1 MNTGQYV
8 EVMNNRQP
16 DFSRQLGRLQAYLEG
31 LTRAAGH
38 ADRVIPIE
46 NYTKGLLLPLERKSV
61 EPMAARL
68 APGNVRQMHQS
79 LHHIVADAAWSD
91 AALLQEVRRQVL
103 PAMTQRHGLA
113 AWIVDDTGF
122 PKKGSPS
129 VGVTRQ
135 YCGQLGKQENC
146 RVAVSVSLATTQTS
160 LPATYQ
166 LYLPEIWANDAQR
179 RRKAGVPEEVR
190 FQTKPEIA
198 LAQIRSLVNE
208 DVPRGVVL
216 ADAAYGND
224 NGFREGLEALG
235 FEYVV
240 GVQSSTSVWPPGIA
254 PLPPQARRRMGRPA
268 RLLRRDEQHQ
278 PLSVKELALCL
289 SASDLRRVSWREG
302 TRGPLHS
309 RFSRL
314 RVRVAH
320 RDYWRSEPHPQQWLL
335 IEWPKTEK
343 EPTKYWLSNLPE
355 AISLRQLVATAKLR
369 WRIERD
375 YQELKQELG
384 LGHYEG
390 RNWRGFH
397 HHATLCIAAY
407 GFLVLERCLFPP
419 APGSPPLRAVDL
431 RLRLP
436 RAQPSYTPRGAAG
449 ADRTA

>member
-1 MNTGQYV
+1 
-8 EVMNNRQP
+8 
-16 DFSRQLGRLQAYLEG
+16 
-31 LTRAAGH
+31 
-38 ADRVIPIE
+38 
-46 NYTKGLLLPLERKSV
+46 
-61 EPMAARL
+61 
-68 APGNVRQMHQS
+68 
-79 LHHIVADAAWSD
+79 
-91 AALLQEVRRQVL
+91 
-103 PAMTQRHGLA
+103 
-113 AWIVDDTGF
+113 
-122 PKKGSPS
+122 
-129 VGVTRQ
+129 
-135 YCGQLGKQENC
+135 
-146 RVAVSVSLATTQTS
+146 VSLATAQSS

-166 LYLPEIWANDAQR
+166 LYLPEIWANDAER
-179 RRKAGVPEEVR
+179 RRKAGVPAGVR

-224 NGFREGLEALG
+224 NGFREGLETLG

-240 GVQSSTSVWPPGIA
+240 GIQSSTSVWPPGVA
-254 PLPPQARRRMGRPA
+254 PLPPQAGSKMGRPA

-289 SASDLRRVSWREG
+289 SASDLRRVSWRKG
-302 TRGPLHS
+302 TRGTMHS
-309 RFSRL
+309 RFARL

-335 IEWPKTEK
+335 IEWPKTEE

-436 RAQPSYTPRGAAG
+436 RTQPSYTPRGAAG
-449 ADRTA
+449 ANRTA